1 MKKNLEKIFAS
12 ASVVVAIVL
21 IMILLVTAFG
31 GISLDEFNSK
41 LVRGLLITLG
51 VLYILLSTV
60 VLTLAFTS
68 NEVIKEITMRS
79 EQEGSVKATI
89 AVVRKM
95 TKDTCAQVEGVK
107 CTRVSIITNDYG
119 VRLRVEVKIKDKDV
133 AETELLVRGMLE
145 DKFAGALG
153 FRFHS
158 IEIKI
163 TSLQSKY
170 EINKEAVD
178 QKVATKLAAIK
189 EEAVKIAESVEN
201 ADEAETA
208 EITTAI
214 AESAEAIA
222 LNDEATKEADAT
234 AELTELPEV
243 ETAND
248 EIETAESDIENDDT
262 ISPINTTKNVVDD
275 TNN

>member
-214 AESAEAIA
+214 ADSAEAIA
-222 LNDEATKEADAT
+222 LDDEATKEADTT
-234 AELTELPEV
+234 AEPTELPEF